1 MRCMYQPLKTPI
13 SENGLMKDSSL
24 EPLKK
29 MAASIAEASS
39 QEKIAS
45 LNRAFEMFSH
55 EAERIE
61 NAYNSLKEEFTAIHQ
76 ELEKTNIHLKKKVAE
91 LNVMADY
98 MENILSNISQGLIF
112 IDLNGDITTY
122 NAAAEGIF
130 GITQD
135 RVLFRNYWQNF
146 EDDSF
151 GFSMRKALAAKAPP
165 SLSFTTRKGAD
176 AEVKELEVTATFV
189 FDSRAK
195 ARELEDDICVRSME
209 GIIIVIRD
217 ITLVKTLELVAKRS
231 DRMKELGAM
240 AASVAHEIR
249 NPLGGIKGFAALLKR
264 DLENDPEKKKFAEY
278 IIQGADTL
286 NRLVSSILDYSKPVN
301 LKKTRMS
308 VQETVQETLEVV
320 RADRELFKHIQCA
333 VEMPEEPIE
342 LIADKELLK
351 TAFLNL
357 MVNAIQAMP
366 GGGELKV
373 TCKLQDALVLI
384 EFQDTGVGIPKENL
398 GKLFTPFFT
407 TKTGGYG
414 FGLAEVLKTVQA
426 HGGDIKVISEEGR
439 GTSFIL
445 KLPIKGYTASI

>member
-1 MRCMYQPLKTPI
+1 
-13 SENGLMKDSSL
+13 MKDSSL

-45 LNRAFEMFSH
+45 LNRAFELFSH

-91 LNVMADY
+91 LNVLTDY

-122 NAAAEGIF
+122 NAAAEEIF
-130 GITQD
+130 NLSHEKI
-135 RVLFRNYWQNF
+135 LFRNYWKNF

-151 GFSMRKALAAKAPP
+151 GFSMRKALASKAPP
-165 SLSFTTRKGAD
+165 PLSFTSIKGEAG
-176 AEVKELEVTATFV
+176 EIKELEVTATFV
-189 FDSRAK
+189 FDSGTK
-195 ARELEDDICVRSME
+195 VKDLEEDVYVRSME
-209 GIIIVIRD
+209 GIIILIRD
-217 ITLVKTLELVAKRS
+217 ITLMKTLEIIAKRS

-249 NPLGGIKGFAALLKR
+249 NPLGGIKGFASLLKR

-286 NRLVSSILDYSKPVN
+286 NRLVTSILDYSKPVN
-301 LKKTRMS
+301 LKKIPMNL
-308 VQETVQETLEVV
+308 QETILETVAVVQ
-320 RADRELFKHIQCA
+320 ADRELFKNIQC
-333 VEMPEEPIE
+333 VIEMPDKVIE
-342 LIADKELLK
+342 LKADKELLK

-366 GGGELKV
+366 GGGTLKV
-373 TCKLQDALVLI
+373 TARLHEASALV
-384 EFQDTGVGIPKENL
+384 EFEDTGMGIPKENL
-398 GKLFTPFFT
+398 SKLFTPFFT
-407 TKTGGYG
+407 TKTEGYG

-426 HGGDIKVISEEGR
+426 HGGDIKVSSEEGK
-439 GTSFIL
+439 GTSFSL
-445 KLPIKGYTASI
+445 KLPMRG

>member
-1 MRCMYQPLKTPI
+1 
-13 SENGLMKDSSL
+13 MKDSSL

-45 LNRAFEMFSH
+45 LNRAFELFSH

-91 LNVMADY
+91 LNVMTDY
-98 MENILSNISQGLIF
+98 MENILSNISQGLVF

-122 NAAAEGIF
+122 NAAAEEIF
-130 GITQD
+130 NLNHEKI
-135 RVLFRNYWQNF
+135 LFRNYWQNF

-151 GFSMRKALAAKAPP
+151 GFSMRKALATKAPP
-165 SLSFTTRKGAD
+165 PLSFTSVKG
-176 AEVKELEVTATFV
+176 EGGELKELEVTATFV
-189 FDSRAK
+189 FDSGTK
-195 ARELEDDICVRSME
+195 VKDLEEDIYVRSME
-209 GIIIVIRD
+209 GIIILIRD
-217 ITLVKTLELVAKRS
+217 ITLMKTLEIIAKRS

-249 NPLGGIKGFAALLKR
+249 NPLGGIKGFASLLKR

-286 NRLVSSILDYSKPVN
+286 NRLVTSILDYSKPVN
-301 LKKTRMS
+301 LKKIPMNL
-308 VQETVQETLEVV
+308 QETILETMAVVQ
-320 RADRELFKHIQCA
+320 ADRELFKNIHIV
-333 VEMPEEPIE
+333 VEMPDKLIE
-342 LIADKELLK
+342 LTADKELLK

-366 GGGELKV
+366 GGGTLKI
-373 TCKLQDALVLI
+373 TARLHEASALV
-384 EFQDTGVGIPKENL
+384 EFEDTGMGIPKENI

-407 TKTGGYG
+407 TKAEGYG

-426 HGGDIKVISEEGR
+426 HGGDIKVSSEEGK
-439 GTSFIL
+439 GTSFSL
-445 KLPIKGYTASI
+445 KLPMRG